1 MEKTVRQALVA
12 GGDLDYEFRVVLP
25 DGRIRWIADHG
36 EIRRSEQGDPIY
48 MTGICTDVTEHHV
61 AEERLRQAHRMESVG
76 RLAGG
81 VAHEANNQMSVVL
94 GAAEFILRRPDVPE
108 PVRADVEFIQKAAQ
122 RTAAVTAQLLA
133 FSRRQILKPE
143 VLEVNVVIQ
152 KWEPVL
158 RRIMG
163 EDCDVVL
170 QLAPELGMVSADPGQ
185 LEQVLLNLALNARDA
200 MPTGGRI
207 SIETF
212 PKELTGDYALTK
224 VGTSVQP
231 GKYAVV
237 AVSDTGHG
245 MEKETLSHIFEP
257 FFTTKEVGQGTGLG
271 LSTVYG
277 IVKQSNGYI
286 WVYSEAGK
294 GTTFKI
300 YLPVKAGGAAKSKT
314 RSPLPPAQAG
324 ECILIVEDE
333 VRVRYIMKRTLE
345 DAGYGVLEAGTAA
358 EAMKLVA
365 KTRQISLILADVIM
379 PGQSGPNLADQI
391 AEQRPG
397 IPVLFTSGYTNG
409 EIERRGL
416 LKPGATFLQ
425 KPFTPDGLIRAVQQ
439 QLGAV
444 NRPARSERADDS

>member
-1 MEKTVRQALVA
+1 
-12 GGDLDYEFRVVLP
+12 
-25 DGRIRWIADHG
+25 
-36 EIRRSEQGDPIY
+36 
-48 MTGICTDVTEHHV
+48 
-61 AEERLRQAHRMESVG
+61 VG

-94 GAAEFILRRPDVPE
+94 GAAEFILRRHDVPE
-108 PVRADVEFIQKAAQ
+108 AVRADVEFIQKAAQ

-143 VLEVNVVIQ
+143 VLEVNAVIQ

-170 QLAPELGMVSADPGQ
+170 RLAPELGMVSADPGQ

-200 MPTGGRI
+200 MPRAGRI

-224 VGTSVQP
+224 IGTSVQP

-245 MEKETLSHIFEP
+245 MDKETLSHIFEP
-257 FFTTKEVGQGTGLG
+257 FFTTKGVGQGTGLG

-286 WVYSEAGK
+286 WVYSEPGMGA
-294 GTTFKI
+294 TFKI
-300 YLPVKAGGAAKSKT
+300 YLPVKAGDAAKSKT

-333 VRVRYIMKRTLE
+333 IPVRYIMKRTLE

-358 EAMKLVA
+358 EAMKLVVN
-365 KTRQISLILADVIM
+365 TRQISLFLVDVIM

-416 LKPGATFLQ
+416 LKPGAAFLQ
-425 KPFTPDGLIRAVQQ
+425 KPFTPDALIHAVQQ
-439 QLGAV
+439 ELGAA
-444 NRPARSERADDS
+444 NRPAKSERADDS